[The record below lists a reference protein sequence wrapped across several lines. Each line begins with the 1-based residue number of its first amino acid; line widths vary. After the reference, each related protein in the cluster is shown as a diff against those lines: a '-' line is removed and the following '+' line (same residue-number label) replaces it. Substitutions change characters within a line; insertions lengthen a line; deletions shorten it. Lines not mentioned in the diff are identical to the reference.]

1 MKYFFCKSQFF
12 IGLFSIGLVFLHGET
27 KIEEYFPELSKIL
40 SDLEDNSP
48 ILLENNQLV
57 QEQIGNEIVADSVKG
72 LKLSINL
79 SAQSIHEDRPDQ
91 SFYHRY
97 RNYGSIY
104 ARKPLFH
111 WGALQAESE
120 IADKR
125 TEIAKLNYQQ
135 VSHDLNTQVKHS
147 YLDLLILQKKKEVRK
162 ESLLINQESLNRQ
175 IRQEKLGLS
184 SSLDVSESNASYLEN
199 EMLLADLN
207 QSLINSINQF
217 KSITG
222 WEGEITFF
230 DQNSSFE
237 DLISSKGFKKEIP
250 QIIAGITSQTMDR
263 LEKEIEIEKK
273 QIKIAESEL
282 RPKLNMVGGFY
293 QDQVALANSDANL
306 LRNNFVIGV
315 EANWA
320 IWDSSKSRG
329 QKSASLA
336 KKRRLEYALERE
348 IKNFRIY
355 VGNLR
360 QNLLS
365 LGNRIQMSKK
375 LLEVAESRY
384 TTSKIEFNANR
395 ISANRHLESKIALDK
410 AKINQ
415 LESVCQYLKTHDL
428 YLKAIRNN
436 P

>member
-57 QEQIGNEIVADSVKG
+57 QEQLGNEIVADSVKG

-162 ESLLINQESLNRQ
+162 ESLLINQESLSRQ

-184 SSLDVSESNASYLEN
+184 SSLDVNESNASYLEN
-199 EMLLADLN
+199 EILLADLN

-222 WEGEITFF
+222 WEGQIKFF

-237 DLISSKGFKKEIP
+237 ELISSKGFKKEIP
-250 QIIAGITSQTMDR
+250 QIIAGITSTTMDR

-273 QIKIAESEL
+273 QIKIAESEV

-293 QDQVALANSDANL
+293 QDQVALANSDASL
-306 LRNNFVIGV
+306 LRNNFIIGL

-384 TTSKIEFNANR
+384 KTSKIEFNANR
-395 ISANRHLESKIALDK
+395 ISANRHSESKIALDK

>member
-1 MKYFFCKSQFF
+1 MKYFFCESQFF
-12 IGLFSIGLVFLHGET
+12 IGLFFIGLVFLHGET

-79 SAQSIHEDRPDQ
+79 SAQSIHEDRPNQ

-104 ARKPLFH
+104 ARKPLYH

-135 VSHDLNTQVKHS
+135 ASYDLNTQVKHS

-162 ESLLINQESLNRQ
+162 ESLLINQESLSRQ

-230 DQNSSFE
+230 DQNSSFD

-250 QIIAGITSQTMDR
+250 QIIAGIASQTMDR

-315 EANWA
+315 EVNWA

-348 IKNFRIY
+348 VKNFRIY
-355 VGNLR
+355 VENLR

-384 TTSKIEFNANR
+384 KTSKIEFNANR
-395 ISANRHLESKIALDK
+395 ISANRHLESKIALDE

-415 LESVCQYLKTHDL
+415 LESICQYLKTNDL

>member
-162 ESLLINQESLNRQ
+162 ESLIINQESLSRQ

-222 WEGEITFF
+222 WEGEIKFF

-237 DLISSKGFKKEIP
+237 DLISSKGFKKE
-250 QIIAGITSQTMDR
+250 
-263 LEKEIEIEKK
+263 
-273 QIKIAESEL
+273 
-282 RPKLNMVGGFY
+282 GF
-293 QDQVALANSDANL
+293 
-306 LRNNFVIGV
+306 FF
-315 EANWA
+315 
-320 IWDSSKSRG
+320 KSRMIMSDLW
-329 QKSASLA
+329 KSSRRTRRSFY
-336 KKRRLEYALERE
+336 KK
-348 IKNFRIY
+348 I
-355 VGNLR
+355 R
-360 QNLLS
+360 Q
-365 LGNRIQMSKK
+365 
-375 LLEVAESRY
+375 
-384 TTSKIEFNANR
+384 
-395 ISANRHLESKIALDK
+395 D
-410 AKINQ
+410 
-415 LESVCQYLKTHDL
+415 
-428 YLKAIRNN
+428 
-436 P
+436 

>member
-1 MKYFFCKSQFF
+1 VKYFFCKSQFF

-57 QEQIGNEIVADSVKG
+57 EEQIGNEIVADSVKG
-72 LKLSINL
+72 LKLSVNL

-120 IADKR
+120 IAHKR

-184 SSLDVSESNASYLEN
+184 SSLDVSESNASYLED

-222 WEGEITFF
+222 WEGEIKFF
-230 DQNSSFE
+230 DQNSSFD

-250 QIIAGITSQTMDR
+250 QIIAGITSKTMDR

-415 LESVCQYLKTHDL
+415 LESVCQYLKTHDI

>member
-1 MKYFFCKSQFF
+1 MNHFVCKLAFYLSLSFVC
-12 IGLFSIGLVFLHGET
+12 LDFLYAEK
-27 KIEEYFPELSKIL
+27 KIEEHFPELSNIL
-40 SDLEDNSP
+40 SNLEENSP
-48 ILLENNQLV
+48 VLLENNQLV

-72 LKLSINL
+72 LKLSINF
-79 SAQSIHEDRPDQ
+79 SFQSIHEDRPDQ
-91 SFYHRY
+91 SFYQLY
-97 RNYGSIY
+97 RSYSSIY

-120 IADKR
+120 IAHKH
-125 TEIAKLNYQQ
+125 TEIAKINYQQ
-135 VSHDLNTQVKHS
+135 ATSDLNTQVKHT
-147 YLDLLILQKKKEVRK
+147 YLDLLVLQKKQEVRR
-162 ESLLINQESLNRQ
+162 ESLIINQESLSRQ
-175 IRQEKLGLS
+175 VRQERLGLS
-184 SSLDVSESNASYLEN
+184 STLDVSESNASFLEN
-199 EMLLADLN
+199 ELLLADLN

-222 WEGEITFF
+222 WEEEITFIG
-230 DQNSSFE
+230 QNSSFK
-237 DLISSKGFKKEIP
+237 DLITSQTLMHETP
-250 QIIAGITSQTMDR
+250 QIIAGVTSQSIDR

-273 QIKIAESEL
+273 QIKIADSEL
-282 RPKLNMVGGFY
+282 KPKLNMVGGFY

-348 IKNFRIY
+348 IKNYRLY
-355 VGNLR
+355 VENLR

-365 LGNRIQMSKK
+365 LGNRIQMSNK

-384 TTSKIEFNANR
+384 STSKIEFNANR

-415 LESVCQYLKTHDL
+415 LESVCQYLKTQDL
-428 YLKAIRNN
+428 YLKAIRKN

>member
-147 YLDLLILQKKKEVRK
+147 YLDLLILQEKKEVRK
-162 ESLLINQESLNRQ
+162 ESLLINQESLSRQ

-222 WEGEITFF
+222 WEGEIKFF

-250 QIIAGITSQTMDR
+250 QIIAGITSTTMDR

-428 YLKAIRNN
+428 YQKAMRNN

>member
-237 DLISSKGFKKEIP
+237 DLISSKGLKKEIP
-250 QIIAGITSQTMDR
+250 QIIAGISSQTMDR

-293 QDQVALANSDANL
+293 QDQVALANSDGNL

-315 EANWA
+315 EVNWA

-348 IKNFRIY
+348 VKNFRIY
-355 VGNLR
+355 VENLR
-360 QNLLS
+360 QNLISLS
-365 LGNRIQMSKK
+365 NRIQMSKK

-384 TTSKIEFNANR
+384 KTSKIEFNANR

-415 LESVCQYLKTHDL
+415 LESICQYLKTHDL

>member
-135 VSHDLNTQVKHS
+135 ASYDLNTQVKHS

-222 WEGEITFF
+222 WEGEIKFF

-250 QIIAGITSQTMDR
+250 QIIAGITSKTMDR

-415 LESVCQYLKTHDL
+415 LESICQYLKTNDL